1 MPDGAATCGARATL
15 RSTLVGMTA
24 TEYDD
29 VAISHRPERQR
40 YELALAGEV
49 VGIAAYDVIDGVTVF
64 NHTVVRDAHERHGL
78 AGRLVEA
85 AISDV
90 TGQGGTFAA
99 TCSYVQHWLEKNHQF
114 DASLVPPPAR

>member
-1 MPDGAATCGARATL
+1 MPTIG
-15 RSTLVGMTA
+15 STLEGMTA
-24 TEYDD
+24 TDYDD

-40 YELALAGEV
+40 YELAIGDEV

-78 AGRLVEA
+78 AGRLVQA

-114 DASLVPPPAR
+114 DDALVPVPTP